1 MNKTWKRQV
10 FRHTALYTAILMFSH
25 TGGGGGAQ
33 AQTQTQTHKYAIV
46 MNGQNLPEVKWGQDY
61 KKLAQKSNERQFTHT
76 TNFHIKKNVTLSFNN
91 IDEVV
96 AEKKDVVVFGT
107 ATYLPP
113 YGKVSGFDAD
123 KLKKRGDAL
132 GWIKT
137 TKPGLVGYSY
147 EGVTCQNNYNNA
159 SSGCPELIYKT
170 QFSFGQQGLKKK
182 TTGGLDIAEDKSRD
196 NSPIYKLQ
204 DYPGLGVSF
213 NLSSESLVKSIKYNK
228 IISSFSEGVTQ
239 QNGTQNQHKDKNL
252 VYTTGDY
259 QYKNKYSSRY
269 VGQNEHSAI
278 AFYLNAKLHL
288 LDKKNIKNIAQG
300 KTVNLGTLKSY
311 VEPTAEWKNKRQN
324 YFQGN
329 WTFED
334 KGTVSV
340 KLKLPEV
347 KAGRCVNK
355 NNPNPNAKAPS
366 PALTAPA
373 LWFGPVQN
381 GKVQMYSASVS
392 TYPDSSSS
400 QIFLQNL
407 SRKDDTSK
415 PGRYSLKPLST
426 SEIKSKEPNFT
437 GRQTIIRLDG
447 RVQQIK
453 LGQSNNEV
461 VGFNGNSNNATFG
474 IVSEGSFMPDT
485 SEWKKVLLPWTVRVF
500 ADDSKFKEFNKEEK
514 DNKPKYSQKYRSRD
528 NGKRERNLGDIVNSP
543 IVAVGGYLATSA
555 NDGMV
560 HIFKKGNGGDERNYS
575 LKLSYIP
582 GTMPRKDIENK
593 DSTLAKELR
602 AFAEKGYV
610 GDRYGVDGGFV
621 LRQVNLNGKDHVF
634 MFGAMGF
641 GGRGAYALDLTKADG
656 SDPTKASL
664 FDVKDNGNNGNNG
677 NNRVELGYTVGTPQ
691 IGKTH
696 NGKYAAFLA
705 SGYAT
710 KKIDDP
716 TNKTALY
723 VYDLENNG
731 NLIKK
736 IEVKD
741 GKGGLS
747 SPTLVDKDLDGT
759 VDIAYAGDRGGK
771 MYRFDLSGQSPDQ
784 WTVRPIF
791 EGTKPIT
798 SAPAISQLK
807 DKRVVIFGTGSD
819 LSEEDVDN
827 MEEQYIYGI
836 FDDDTAT
843 TGTVNFS
850 GSGGGLLEQV
860 LSRDNDN
867 KTLFLTDYKRSDG
880 SGSKGWVVKLKDGQR
895 VTVKPTVVLRTA
907 FVTIRKYNDGGC
919 GAETA
924 ILGINTADG
933 GKLTKKSARP
943 IVPDANKDVAQY
955 SGHKQTTKGKSI
967 PIGCM
972 QKGNEIVCPNGYV
985 YDKPVN
991 VRYLDEKKT
1000 DGFSTT
1006 ADGDAGGSGIDP
1018 AGKRSGKNNRC
1029 FSQKGVRTLLM
1040 NDLDSLDITGPTC
1053 GMKRISWREVFY

>member
-1 MNKTWKRQV
+1 MN
-10 FRHTALYTAILMFSH
+10 A
-25 TGGGGGAQ
+25 
-33 AQTQTQTHKYAIV
+33 
-46 MNGQNLPEVKWGQDY
+46 QNLPEVKWGNQY
-61 KKLAQKSNERQFTHT
+61 QSLTHKSNEREVIHT
-76 TNFHIKKNVTLSFNN
+76 SGFGLAKKHISFSFNN
-91 IDEVV
+91 TDEVV
-96 AEKKDVVVFGT
+96 AEKKDAVVFGA

-113 YGKVSGFDAD
+113 YGKVSGFD
-123 KLKKRGDAL
+123 
-132 GWIKT
+132 T
-137 TKPGLVGYSY
+137 TKLTERKNAVDQIGTTHPGLIGYSY
-147 EGVTCQNNYNNA
+147 PDSTCS
-159 SSGCPELIYKT
+159 SSGCPEVAYRT
-170 QFSFGQQGLKKK
+170 QFTFGNSGLAKKK
-182 TTGGLDIAEDKSRD
+182 TDNKLDIYEDKSRD
-196 NSPIYKLQ
+196 NSPIYKVK
-204 DYPGLGVSF
+204 DYPWLGVSF
-213 NLSSESLVKSIKYNK
+213 NLGGESSFKPKRQGSLV
-228 IISSFSEGVTQ
+228 SSFSEDVTQ
-239 QNGTQNQHKDKNL
+239 QNGTQDQYKSKNL
-252 VYTTGDY
+252 VYTTDDY
-259 QYKNKYSSRY
+259 NSKGNKNHQDRHHA
-269 VGQNEHSAI
+269 V

-288 LDKKNIKNIAQG
+288 LDKKQIKNIAQG
-300 KTVNLGTLKSY
+300 VTVDLGTLKTRI
-311 VEPTAEWKNKRQN
+311 EPTEAWKRRNSN
-324 YFQGN
+324 FFNGS
-329 WTFED
+329 WTYEE

-373 LWFGPVQN
+373 LWFGAGQN

-400 QIFLQNL
+400 RIYLQNL
-407 SRKDDTSK
+407 KRKTDHSK
-415 PGRYSLKPLST
+415 PGRHSLVALSEA
-426 SEIKSKEPNFT
+426 EIKSREPSFT
-437 GRQTIIRLDG
+437 SRQTVIRLDG
-447 RVQQIK
+447 GVHEIK
-453 LGQSNNEV
+453 LKGNEV
-461 VGFNGNSNNATFG
+461 EGFKGNNGNATFG
-474 IVSEGSFMPDT
+474 IVKDLGVDPDAN
-485 SEWKKVLLPWTVRVF
+485 EWKKVLLPWTVRVF

-543 IVAVGGYLATSA
+543 IVAVGEYLATSA

-560 HIFKKGNGGDERNYS
+560 HIFKKNGGGDDRNYS

-582 GTMPRKDIENK
+582 GTMPRKDIESK
-593 DSTLAKELR
+593 DSNLAKELR

-621 LRQVNLNGKDHVF
+621 LRQVEWKGQNRVF

-641 GGRGAYALDLTKADG
+641 GGRGAYALDLTKADDN
-656 SDPTKASL
+656 DPTKASL

-677 NNRVELGYTVGTPQ
+677 NNGVQLGYTVGTPQ

-696 NGKYAAFLA
+696 DGKYAAFLA

-710 KKIDDP
+710 KDINNGE
-716 TNKTALY
+716 NKTALY
-723 VYDLENNG
+723 VYDLESNNG
-731 NLIKK
+731 TLIRK
-736 IEVKD
+736 IEVPN

-759 VDIAYAGDRGGK
+759 VDIAYAGDRGGS
-771 MYRFDLSGQSPDQ
+771 MYRFDLSGNNPTS
-784 WTVRPIF
+784 WSARAIF
-791 EGTKPIT
+791 SGNKPIT

-819 LSEEDVDN
+819 LSEDDVDN
-827 MEEQYIYGI
+827 TDEQYIYGI

-843 TGTVNFS
+843 TGSVNFS
-850 GSGGGLLEQV
+850 GSGGGLLEQH
-860 LSRDNDN
+860 LTQED

-907 FVTIRKYNDGGC
+907 FVTIRKYTDNGC

-943 IVPDANKDVAQY
+943 IVPAANSKVAQY
-955 SGHKQTTKGKSI
+955 SGDKKTSSGKSI

-972 QKGNEIVCPNGYV
+972 EKDNGIVCPNGYV

>member
-1 MNKTWKRQV
+1 MN
-10 FRHTALYTAILMFSH
+10 A
-25 TGGGGGAQ
+25 
-33 AQTQTQTHKYAIV
+33 
-46 MNGQNLPEVKWGQDY
+46 QNLPEVKWGGDY
-61 KKLAQKSNERQFTHT
+61 NKLVQKINEREVTHT
-76 TNFHIKKNVTLSFNN
+76 SFFRIKKSVSFSFNN
-91 IDEVV
+91 KDEVV
-96 AEKKDVVVFGT
+96 AEKKDAVVFGA

-113 YGKVSGFDAD
+113 YGKVSGFDTA
-123 KLKKRGDAL
+123 KLTERKNAVDQIG
-132 GWIKT
+132 T
-137 TKPGLVGYSY
+137 THPGLVGYSY
-147 EGVTCQNNYNNA
+147 EGSTC
-159 SSGCPELIYKT
+159 SSGGCPTVAYRT
-170 QFSFGQQGLKKK
+170 QFTFGNSSLAKK
-182 TTGGLDIAEDKSRD
+182 TNGGGLDIYEDKSRD
-196 NSPIYKLQ
+196 NSPIYKLK
-204 DYPGLGVSF
+204 DHPWLGVSF
-213 NLSSESLVKSIKYNK
+213 NLGGESSFKPKRQGSLV
-228 IISSFSEGVTQ
+228 SSFSEDVTQ
-239 QNGTQNQHKDKNL
+239 QNGADSQHKGKNL
-252 VYTTGDY
+252 VYTTDDY
-259 QYKNKYSSRY
+259 KSQNNKNHQDKHHA
-269 VGQNEHSAI
+269 V

-288 LDKKNIKNIAQG
+288 LDKKQIKNIAQVG
-300 KTVNLGTLKSY
+300 TVDLGTLKTRI
-311 VEPTAEWKNKRQN
+311 EPTEAWKKQN
-324 YFQGN
+324 NNFFSGS
-329 WTFED
+329 WTYEE
-334 KGTVSV
+334 KGLVSV

-347 KAGRCVNK
+347 KAGRCINA
-355 NNPNPNAKAPS
+355 NNPNKSTKAPS

-400 QIFLQNL
+400 RIFLQNL
-407 SRKDDTSK
+407 KRKNDPNK
-415 PGRYSLKPLST
+415 PGRHSLEPLNDT
-426 SEIKSKEPNFT
+426 QIKSKEPSFT
-437 GRQTIIRLDG
+437 GRQTVIRLDG
-447 RVQQIK
+447 GVHEIK
-453 LGQSNNEV
+453 LKGNEV
-461 VGFNGNSNNATFG
+461 EGFKGNNGNDTFG
-474 IVSEGSFMPDT
+474 IVKDLGVDPDT
-485 SEWKKVLLPWTVRVF
+485 NEWKKVLLPWTVR
-500 ADDSKFKEFNKEEK
+500 ASNDDGQFNTFNKEE
-514 DNKPKYSQKYRSRD
+514 NNGKPKYSQKYRSRD
-528 NGKRERNLGDIVNSP
+528 NNKGERNLGDIVNSP
-543 IVAVGGYLATSA
+543 IVAVGEYLATSA

-560 HIFKKGNGGDERNYS
+560 HIFKQSGGDKRSYN

-621 LRQVNLNGKDHVF
+621 LRQVNNLNGQDRVF

-656 SDPTKASL
+656 SDPTAVSL
-664 FDVKDNGNNGNNG
+664 FDVKNDNNGKNSNNS
-677 NNRVELGYTVGTPQ
+677 NNSVQLGYTVGTPQ

-710 KKIDDP
+710 KDIDNGE
-716 TNKTALY
+716 NKTALY
-723 VYDLENNG
+723 VYDLESSG
-731 NLIKK
+731 TLIKK
-736 IEVKD
+736 IDVPG

-747 SPTLVDKDLDGT
+747 SPTLVDKDLDGI
-759 VDIAYAGDRGGK
+759 VDIAYAGDRGGN
-771 MYRFDLSGQSPDQ
+771 MYRFDLSNQDPSQ
-784 WTVRPIF
+784 WTVRTIF
-791 EGTKPIT
+791 SGNKPIT

-827 MEEQYIYGI
+827 NDIQSIYGI
-836 FDDDTAT
+836 FDNDTD
-843 TGTVNFS
+843 TGFAQDGQGN
-850 GSGGGLLEQV
+850 GLLEQV
-860 LSRDNDN
+860 LEKDKDG
-867 KTLFLTDYKRSDG
+867 KTLFLSDYKRSNG
-880 SGSKGWVVKLKDGQR
+880 SGDKGWVVKLEAGQR

-907 FVTIRKYNDGGC
+907 FVTIHKYTGTDKC

-943 IVPDANKDVAQY
+943 IVPDANQAVAQY

-1018 AGKRSGKNNRC
+1018 DGKRSGKNNRC

>member
-1 MNKTWKRQV
+1 MNKTLKRQV
-10 FRHTALYTAILMFSH
+10 FRHTALYAAILMFSH
-25 TGGGGGAQ
+25 TGGGGAQ
-33 AQTQTQTHKYAIV
+33 AQTRNYAIV
-46 MNGQNLPEVKWGQDY
+46 MNERNQPEVRWNGSYSIKDKDRKREYIHY
-61 KKLAQKSNERQFTHT
+61 KYKTGGGS
-76 TNFHIKKNVTLSFNN
+76 VSFNN
-91 IDEVV
+91 SDELVSRQSGT
-96 AEKKDVVVFGT
+96 AVFGT

-123 KLKKRGDAL
+123 GLEKRNNAVDWIRTTRIAL
-132 GWIKT
+132 A
-137 TKPGLVGYSY
+137 GYSY
-147 EGVTCQNNYNNA
+147 AGVVCRDST
-159 SSGCPELIYKT
+159 SCPKLVYKT
-170 QFSFGQQGLKKK
+170 RFSFDNTGLAE
-182 TTGGLDIAEDKSRD
+182 TRGGLDRHTEPSRD
-196 NSPIYKLQ
+196 NSHIYKLK
-204 DYPGLGVSF
+204 DYPWLGVSF
-213 NLSSESLVKSIKYNK
+213 NLSAEGTAKDGKTINKLV
-228 IISSFSEGVTQ
+228 SSFDEKNS
-239 QNGTQNQHKDKNL
+239 NNNL
-252 VYTTGDY
+252 VYTTEGRDISLGDWQREKTAMAY
-259 QYKNKYSSRY
+259 
-269 VGQNEHSAI
+269 
-278 AFYLNAKLHL
+278 YLNAKLHL
-288 LDKKNIKNIAQG
+288 LDKKQIQNITD
-300 KTVNLGTLKSY
+300 KTVQLGVLKPSIDVRTRNTGTAGILSY
-311 VEPTAEWKNKRQN
+311 WAKWDIKDTGQIP
-324 YFQGN
+324 
-329 WTFED
+329 
-334 KGTVSV
+334 V
-340 KLKLPEV
+340 KLSLTQV

-355 NNPNPNAKAPS
+355 NNPNPKSKAPS

-373 LWFGPVQN
+373 LWFGAGQD
-381 GKVQMYSASVS
+381 GKAEMYSASVS

-426 SEIKSKEPNFT
+426 SEIKSKEPTFT
-437 GRQTIIRLDG
+437 GRQTVIRLDG
-447 RVQQIK
+447 GVQQIK
-453 LGQSNNEV
+453 LDRSNAEV
-461 VGFNGNSNNATFG
+461 TGFNGNTNNDTFG
-474 IVSEGSFMPDT
+474 IVKEGSVVPE
-485 SEWKKVLLPWTVRVF
+485 SNEWKKVLLPWTVR
-500 ADDSKFKEFNKEEK
+500 ASAN
-514 DNKPKYSQKYRSRD
+514 DNNFQQINQQSDQYSQKYRIRD
-528 NGKRERNLGDIVNSP
+528 NNKGERNLGDIVNSP
-543 IVAVGGYLATSA
+543 IVAVGEYLATSA

-560 HIFKKGNGGDERNYS
+560 HIFKKGNGDARNYS

-582 GTMPRKDIENK
+582 GTMPRQYFDNDTSALK

-621 LRQVNLNGKDHVF
+621 LRQYKDRVF

-641 GGRGAYALDLTKADG
+641 GGRGAYALDLTKAENG
-656 SDPTKASL
+656 NPTAVSL
-664 FDVKDNGNNGNNG
+664 FDVKHDNNGKNSNNS
-677 NNRVELGYTVGTPQ
+677 VQLGYTVGTPQ

-696 NGKYAAFLA
+696 NDKYAAFLA

-710 KKIDDP
+710 KEINNGE
-716 TNKTALY
+716 NKTALY

-736 IEVKD
+736 IEVPG

-771 MYRFDLSGQSPDQ
+771 MYRFDLSSQSPDQ

-860 LSRDNDN
+860 LRRDNDN

-880 SGSKGWVVKLKDGQR
+880 SGNKGWVVKLKDGQR

-907 FVTIRKYNDGGC
+907 FVTIHKYTGTDKC

-943 IVPDANKDVAQY
+943 IVPEANTAVAQY
-955 SGHKQTTKGKSI
+955 SGHKKGTNGKSI

-972 QKGNEIVCPNGYV
+972 QKSNEIVCPNGYV

-1018 AGKRSGKNNRC
+1018 DGKRSGKNNRC

>member
-1 MNKTWKRQV
+1 MNKTLKRQV
-10 FRHTALYTAILMFSH
+10 FRHTALYAAILMFSH
-25 TGGGGGAQ
+25 TGGGAQ
-33 AQTQTQTHKYAIV
+33 AETHNYAIV
-46 MNGQNLPEVKWGQDY
+46 MNEQNQLEVK
-61 KKLAQKSNERQFTHT
+61 QKGSYSTLREKDRERKFIYNKGWQGGGSVFFDNTD
-76 TNFHIKKNVTLSFNN
+76 TLVSRQSGT
-91 IDEVV
+91 
-96 AEKKDVVVFGT
+96 AVFGT

-123 KLKKRGDAL
+123 GLNKRGNAA
-132 GWIKT
+132 GWIRT
-137 TKPGLVGYSY
+137 TRIALAGYSY
-147 EGVTCQNNYNNA
+147 EGVVCRSGT
-159 SSGCPELIYKT
+159 GCPKLVYKT
-170 QFSFGQQGLKKK
+170 RFSFDNPDLVKNAGR
-182 TTGGLDIAEDKSRD
+182 LDRHTEPSRD
-196 NSPIYKLQ
+196 NSPIYKLK
-204 DYPGLGVSF
+204 DYPWLGVSF
-213 NLSSESLVKSIKYNK
+213 NLGAEGTTKDGKTINKLV
-228 IISSFSEGVTQ
+228 SSFDEKNSS
-239 QNGTQNQHKDKNL
+239 NNNL
-252 VYTTGDY
+252 VYTTEGRDISLGDWQREKTAMAY
-259 QYKNKYSSRY
+259 
-269 VGQNEHSAI
+269 
-278 AFYLNAKLHL
+278 YLNAKLHL
-288 LDKKNIKNIAQG
+288 LDKKQIQNITD
-300 KTVNLGTLKSY
+300 KTVQLGVLRPSID
-311 VEPTAEWKNKRQN
+311 VR
-324 YFQGN
+324 QGN
-329 WTFED
+329 KGIAGILSFWTKWD
-334 KGTVSV
+334 IKDDGQIPV
-340 KLKLPEV
+340 KLGLQQV
-347 KAGRCVNK
+347 KAGRCINK
-355 NNPNPNAKAPS
+355 PNPNNHTKAPS

-373 LWFGPVQN
+373 LWFGAGQN

-426 SEIKSKEPNFT
+426 SEIKSKEPTFT
-437 GRQTIIRLDG
+437 GRQTVIRLDSG
-447 RVQQIK
+447 VQQIK
-453 LGQSNNEV
+453 LGKNNNEV
-461 VGFNGNSNNATFG
+461 TGFNGNSNNATFG

-485 SEWKKVLLPWTVRVF
+485 SEWKKVLLPWTVRAF
-500 ADDSKFKEFNKEEK
+500 NDDGRFNTVNKEE
-514 DNKPKYSQKYRSRD
+514 NNGKPKYSQKYRSRD
-528 NGKRERNLGDIVNSP
+528 NGKHERNLGDIVNSP

-560 HIFKKGNGGDERNYS
+560 HIFKQSGGDERNYS

-582 GTMPRKDIENK
+582 GTMPRKDIQSQ

-602 AFAEKGYV
+602 TFAEKGYV

-621 LRQVNLNGKDHVF
+621 LREVERGGKKHVF

-656 SDPTKASL
+656 SDPTAVSL
-664 FDVKDNGNNGNNG
+664 FDVKNDNNGKNSNNS
-677 NNRVELGYTVGTPQ
+677 VQLGYTVGTPQ

-696 NGKYAAFLA
+696 DGKYAAFLA

-710 KKIDDP
+710 KTIDDQQ
-716 TNKTALY
+716 NKTALY
-723 VYDLENNG
+723 VYDLERNG
-731 NLIKK
+731 TLIKK
-736 IEVKD
+736 IEVPG

-759 VDIAYAGDRGGK
+759 VDIAYAGDRGGN
-771 MYRFDLSGQSPDQ
+771 MYRFDLSSQDPSQ
-784 WTVRPIF
+784 WTVRTIF
-791 EGTKPIT
+791 QGTKPIT

-827 MEEQYIYGI
+827 NDIQSIYGI
-836 FDDDTAT
+836 FDNDTD
-843 TGTVNFS
+843 TGFAQD
-850 GSGGGLLEQV
+850 GLGKGLLEQV
-860 LSRDNDN
+860 LSEEN

-880 SGSKGWVVKLKDGQR
+880 SGSKGWVVKLKEGQR

-943 IVPDANKDVAQY
+943 IVPAANSKVAQY
-955 SGHKQTTKGKSI
+955 SGDKKTSSGKSI

-972 QKGNEIVCPNGYV
+972 EKDNGIVCPNGYV

-1018 AGKRSGKNNRC
+1018 AGKR
-1029 FSQKGVRTLLM
+1029 
-1040 NDLDSLDITGPTC
+1040 
-1053 GMKRISWREVFY
+1053 

>member
-25 TGGGGGAQ
+25 TGGGGGQAQ
-33 AQTQTQTHKYAIV
+33 AQTQTHKYAIV
-46 MNGQNLPEVKWGQDY
+46 LNAQKLPEVKWGSSYTSLGHKD
-61 KKLAQKSNERQFTHT
+61 KDLQFTHT
-76 TNFHIKKNVTLSFNN
+76 SNFGIKKNIILSFNN
-91 IDEVV
+91 TDEVV
-96 AEKKDVVVFGT
+96 AEKKDAVVFGA

-113 YGKVSGFDAD
+113 YGKVSGFDD
-123 KLKKRGDAL
+123 KRLTERKNAVD
-132 GWIKT
+132 WIGT

-147 EGVTCQNNYNNA
+147 EDVTCN
-159 SSGCPELIYKT
+159 SSNCPEVSYKT
-170 QFSFGQQGLKKK
+170 QFTFDKHQLAKKK
-182 TTGGLDIAEDKSRD
+182 TDNKLDIYEDKSRD
-196 NSPIYKLQ
+196 NSPIYKLP

-213 NLSSESLVKSIKYNK
+213 NLSGESTVKPKRLSQLV
-228 IISSFSEGVTQ
+228 SSFSEDVTQ
-239 QNGTQNQHKDKNL
+239 QNGANSPYKDKNL
-252 VYTTGDY
+252 VYTTDDY
-259 QYKNKYSSRY
+259 RNQGNHNHQDK
-269 VGQNEHSAI
+269 HHAI
-278 AFYLNAKLHL
+278 IFYLNAKLHL
-288 LDKKNIKNIAQG
+288 LDKKQIKNIAQG
-300 KTVNLGTLKSY
+300 KTFNLGTLKPRIDLT
-311 VEPTAEWKNKRQN
+311 EAWKNRN
-324 YFQGN
+324 GGFFNNGN

-334 KGTVSV
+334 KGEVSV
-340 KLKLPEV
+340 KLSLPQV
-347 KAGRCVNK
+347 KAGRCINK
-355 NNPNPNAKAPS
+355 DNPNPKSKAPS

-381 GKVQMYSASVS
+381 GKMEMYSASVS

-400 QIFLQNL
+400 RIFLQNL
-407 SRKDDTSK
+407 KRKNDPNK
-415 PGRYSLKPLST
+415 PGRYSLADLA
-426 SEIKSKEPNFT
+426 KSDIENRQPNFT

-447 RVQQIK
+447 GVREIK
-453 LGQSNNEV
+453 LNRSHEATGL
-461 VGFNGNSNNATFG
+461 NGNTNNNTFG
-474 IVSEGSFMPDT
+474 IVQEYGFKPQDD
-485 SEWKKVLLPWTVRVF
+485 EWKKVLLPWTVRDS
-500 ADDSKFKEFNKEEK
+500 ADDSKFKAFNKEENN

-528 NGKRERNLGDIVNSP
+528 NSKHERNLGDIVNSP
-543 IVAVGGYLATSA
+543 IVAVGEYLATAA

-560 HIFKKGNGGDERNYS
+560 HIFKKGNGGDDRNYS

-582 GTMPRKDIENK
+582 GTMPRKDIENQE
-593 DSTLAKELR
+593 STLAKELR
-602 AFAEKGYV
+602 TFAEKGYV

-621 LRQVNLNGKDHVF
+621 LRRITDDQDKQKHFF

-696 NGKYAAFLA
+696 NDKYAAFLA

-710 KKIDDP
+710 KDINNGE
-716 TNKTALY
+716 NKTALY

-747 SPTLVDKDLDGT
+747 SPTLVDKDLDGI

-771 MYRFDLSGQSPDQ
+771 MYRFDLKN
-784 WTVRPIF
+784 WTVSTIF

-819 LSEEDVDN
+819 LSEEDVDKKD
-827 MEEQYIYGI
+827 EQYIYGI

-850 GSGGGLLEQV
+850 GTGGGLLEQH
-860 LSRDNDN
+860 LTQED

-880 SGSKGWVVKLKDGQR
+880 SGNKGWIVKLKDGQR

-907 FVTIRKYNDGGC
+907 FVTIRKYKDNGC

-933 GKLTKKSARP
+933 
-943 IVPDANKDVAQY
+943 
-955 SGHKQTTKGKSI
+955 
-967 PIGCM
+967 
-972 QKGNEIVCPNGYV
+972 
-985 YDKPVN
+985 
-991 VRYLDEKKT
+991 
-1000 DGFSTT
+1000 
-1006 ADGDAGGSGIDP
+1006 
-1018 AGKRSGKNNRC
+1018 
-1029 FSQKGVRTLLM
+1029 
-1040 NDLDSLDITGPTC
+1040 
-1053 GMKRISWREVFY
+1053 

>member
-1 MNKTWKRQV
+1 
-10 FRHTALYTAILMFSH
+10 
-25 TGGGGGAQ
+25 
-33 AQTQTQTHKYAIV
+33 
-46 MNGQNLPEVKWGQDY
+46 
-61 KKLAQKSNERQFTHT
+61 
-76 TNFHIKKNVTLSFNN
+76 
-91 IDEVV
+91 
-96 AEKKDVVVFGT
+96 
-107 ATYLPP
+107 
-113 YGKVSGFDAD
+113 
-123 KLKKRGDAL
+123 
-132 GWIKT
+132 
-137 TKPGLVGYSY
+137 
-147 EGVTCQNNYNNA
+147 
-159 SSGCPELIYKT
+159 
-170 QFSFGQQGLKKK
+170 
-182 TTGGLDIAEDKSRD
+182 
-196 NSPIYKLQ
+196 
-204 DYPGLGVSF
+204 
-213 NLSSESLVKSIKYNK
+213 
-228 IISSFSEGVTQ
+228 
-239 QNGTQNQHKDKNL
+239 
-252 VYTTGDY
+252 
-259 QYKNKYSSRY
+259 
-269 VGQNEHSAI
+269 
-278 AFYLNAKLHL
+278 
-288 LDKKNIKNIAQG
+288 
-300 KTVNLGTLKSY
+300 
-311 VEPTAEWKNKRQN
+311 
-324 YFQGN
+324 
-329 WTFED
+329 
-334 KGTVSV
+334 
-340 KLKLPEV
+340 
-347 KAGRCVNK
+347 
-355 NNPNPNAKAPS
+355 
-366 PALTAPA
+366 
-373 LWFGPVQN
+373 
-381 GKVQMYSASVS
+381 S

-400 QIFLQNL
+400 RIFLQNL
-407 SRKDDTSK
+407 KRKDDPNK
-415 PGRYSLKPLST
+415 PGRYSLATLT
-426 SEIKSKEPNFT
+426 ENDIKNREPNFT

-447 RVQQIK
+447 GVQQIK
-453 LGQSNNEV
+453 LGRNNDEV
-461 VGFNGNSNNATFG
+461 VNFNGNNGNNATFG
-474 IVSEGSFMPDT
+474 IVKDLGVDPDAN
-485 SEWKKVLLPWTVRVF
+485 EWKKVLLPWTVRAF
-500 ADDSKFKEFNKEEK
+500 NDDGRFNTVNKEE
-514 DNKPKYSQKYRSRD
+514 NNGKPKYSQRYRIRENGN
-528 NGKRERNLGDIVNSP
+528 NGKRNLGDIVNSP
-543 IVAVGGYLATSA
+543 IVAVGEYLATSA

-560 HIFKKGNGGDERNYS
+560 HIFKQSGGDERNYS

-582 GTMPRKDIENK
+582 GTMPRKDIQSQ

-621 LRQVNLNGKDHVF
+621 LRQVELSGQKHVF

-656 SDPTKASL
+656 NDPTKASL

-696 NGKYAAFLA
+696 DGKYAAFLA

-710 KKIDDP
+710 KTIDDQQ
-716 TNKTALY
+716 NKTALY
-723 VYDLENNG
+723 VYDLESSG
-731 NLIKK
+731 TLIKK
-736 IEVKD
+736 IDVPG

-771 MYRFDLSGQSPDQ
+771 MYRFDLSSQSPDQ

-798 SAPAISQLK
+798 SAPAVSKLK

-819 LSEEDVDN
+819 LSEEDVDK
-827 MEEQYIYGI
+827 MDEQYIYGI
-836 FDDDTAT
+836 FDDDTAA

-880 SGSKGWVVKLKDGQR
+880 SGSKGWVVKLEAGQR

-907 FVTIRKYNDGGC
+907 FVTIRKYKDNGC

-943 IVPDANKDVAQY
+943 IVPADNTAVAQY
-955 SGHKQTTKGKSI
+955 SGHKQTAKGKSI

-972 QKGNEIVCPNGYV
+972 EKNGGTVCPNGYV

-1018 AGKRSGKNNRC
+1018 DGKRAGKNNRC

>member
-25 TGGGGGAQ
+25 TGGGGGAS
-33 AQTQTQTHKYAIV
+33 AQTYSYVIV
-46 MNGQNLPEVKWGQDY
+46 MNGQKLPEVKNRNQSSNQD
-61 KKLAQKSNERQFTHT
+61 KRRQATFTARFIGAKRNT
-76 TNFHIKKNVTLSFNN
+76 TFSFDNT
-91 IDEVV
+91 DELV
-96 AEKKDVVVFGT
+96 AEKKDVVVFGA

-113 YGKVSGFDAD
+113 YGKVSGFDD
-123 KLKKRGDAL
+123 KRLAERKNAL
-132 GWIKT
+132 DWIGT
-137 TKPGLVGYSY
+137 TAPGLVGYSY
-147 EGVTCQNNYNNA
+147 QGSTCN
-159 SSGCPELIYKT
+159 SGDCPDVSYKT
-170 QFSFGQQGLKKK
+170 QFTFGNQGLKRK
-182 TTGGLDIAEDKSRD
+182 TNGRLDIDEDKSRN
-196 NSPIYKLQ
+196 NSLIYKLS
-204 DYPGLGVSF
+204 DYSWLGVSF
-213 NLSSESLVKSIKYNK
+213 NLSSESIVESKKLKKVE
-228 IISSFSEGVTQ
+228 SSFNEEVTQ
-239 QNGTQNQHKDKNL
+239 NNGTFSQYKDKNL
-252 VYTTGDY
+252 IYTTGDVRNRDN
-259 QYKNKYSSRY
+259 QAHRDKPHA
-269 VGQNEHSAI
+269 V

-288 LDKKNIKNIAQG
+288 LDKKQIKDIMRG
-300 KTVNLGTLKSY
+300 SELNLGDLKTRI
-311 VEPTAEWKNKRQN
+311 EPTDAWKNKRHR
-324 YFQGN
+324 
-329 WTFED
+329 TL
-334 KGTVSV
+334 TVGQWEFKDTGKISV

-347 KAGRCVNK
+347 KAGRCINK
-355 NNPNPNAKAPS
+355 PNPNPKAQALS

-400 QIFLQNL
+400 RIFLQNL
-407 SRKDDTSK
+407 ERKTDPGR
-415 PGRYSLKPLST
+415 PGRYSLADLA
-426 SEIKSKEPNFT
+426 KSDIENRQPNFT

-447 RVQQIK
+447 GVQQIK
-453 LGQSNNEV
+453 LDKNNEAT
-461 VGFNGNSNNATFG
+461 GLNGNDGKNDTFG
-474 IVSEGSFMPDT
+474 IVKDLGVDPNAN
-485 SEWKKVLLPWTVRVF
+485 EWKKVLLPWTVRGFSNDNEFV
-500 ADDSKFKEFNKEEK
+500 KFNKES
-514 DNKPKYSQKYRSRD
+514 DKYSQRYRIRNTS
-528 NGKRERNLGDIVNSP
+528 NGERNLGDIVNSP

-560 HIFKKGNGGDERNYS
+560 HIFKQSGGDKRSYN

-621 LRQVNLNGKDHVF
+621 LRQVNNLNGQDRVF

-656 SDPTKASL
+656 SDPTAVSL
-664 FDVKDNGNNGNNG
+664 FDVKNDNNGKNSNNS
-677 NNRVELGYTVGTPQ
+677 NNSVQLGYTVGTPQ

-710 KKIDDP
+710 KDIDNGE
-716 TNKTALY
+716 NKTALY
-723 VYDLENNG
+723 VYDLESSG
-731 NLIKK
+731 TLIKK
-736 IEVKD
+736 IDVPG

-747 SPTLVDKDLDGT
+747 SPTLVDKDLDGI
-759 VDIAYAGDRGGK
+759 VDIAYAGDRGGN
-771 MYRFDLSGQSPDQ
+771 MYRFDLSNQDPSQ
-784 WTVRPIF
+784 WTVRTIF
-791 EGTKPIT
+791 SGNKPIT

-827 MEEQYIYGI
+827 NDIQSIYGI
-836 FDDDTAT
+836 FDNDTD
-843 TGTVNFS
+843 TGFAQDGQGN
-850 GSGGGLLEQV
+850 GLLEQV
-860 LSRDNDN
+860 LEKDKDG
-867 KTLFLTDYKRSDG
+867 KTLFLSDYKRSNG
-880 SGSKGWVVKLKDGQR
+880 SGDKGWVVKLEAGQR

-907 FVTIRKYNDGGC
+907 FVTIHKYTGTDKC

-943 IVPDANKDVAQY
+943 IVPDANQAVAQY

-1018 AGKRSGKNNRC
+1018 DGKRSGKNNRC